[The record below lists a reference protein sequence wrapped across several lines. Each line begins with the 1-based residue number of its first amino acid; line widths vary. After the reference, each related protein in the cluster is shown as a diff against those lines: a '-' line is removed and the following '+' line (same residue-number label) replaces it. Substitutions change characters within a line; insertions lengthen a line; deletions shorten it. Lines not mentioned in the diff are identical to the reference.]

1 MPPLAP
7 FFPASRCAVPDD
19 AKESAICIIAR
30 DFRILQLDIAVRIRH
45 VDDVAGSRMECA
57 SFHREIRA
65 ALFRIP
71 AHGLVN
77 HDSVDIFFGHG
88 AVTHF
93 ADRIHVAVERG
104 ILEEMLFFPS
114 MTAPSEDVAKRSA
127 LPRGYLLSSRWQAS
141 RNRPS

>member
-1 MPPLAP
+1 
-7 FFPASRCAVPDD
+7 
-19 AKESAICIIAR
+19 
-30 DFRILQLDIAVRIRH
+30 
-45 VDDVAGSRMECA
+45 MECA

-77 HDSVDIFFGHG
+77 HDIFFGHG

-104 ILEEMLFFPS
+104 ILEGNAVLPFN
-114 MTAPSEDVAKRSA
+114 DSA
-127 LPRGYLLSSRWQAS
+127 FGGCG
-141 RNRPS
+141 